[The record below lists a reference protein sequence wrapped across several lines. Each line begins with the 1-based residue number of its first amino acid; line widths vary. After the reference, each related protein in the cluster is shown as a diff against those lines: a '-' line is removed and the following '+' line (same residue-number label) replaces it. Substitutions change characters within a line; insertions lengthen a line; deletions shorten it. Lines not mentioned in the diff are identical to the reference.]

1 MDATEKKIFT
11 LINHHRQQYGL
22 PSLEPSINLAYVA
35 RTHAVDVVENNP
47 DVCGGNMHSWGE
59 NIKIGGDNARVFV
72 QNDNDDFELRSN
84 DTYDEAVALLQRS
97 SSEERRNSITS
108 INDGLDGLRG
118 PCELRTLKYFDVY
131 QSFLSD
137 TLHTLY
143 EGVMARMLH
152 IFFDS
157 VSRKTGITPEMSIR
171 DATDAVSAIVKSIS
185 YPSTTAFD
193 QVLDEQRYDHFRCL
207 AFAAHLIES
216 SKIDLAT
223 HQDVRSL
230 LEEFNRKFESL
241 YTKQQAKPVIH
252 ALNHFAD
259 SIRNYGPAFRYS
271 TFEFE
276 ATIGTLTRLIHSGN
290 SPTIELL
297 RNLDLLQQT
306 WLATSD
312 SSLPSE
318 LKIFDYQINA
328 STRYAIPSR
337 LSHLNQHITRFHKK
351 VHLGSLAPDVKKFV
365 TKYTGGQSYNLY
377 KTVFVEQQRFTS
389 DRIDIFR
396 RTHDGCLMYNRK
408 NIPAIGFL
416 ETIISFDNGNEPV
429 LVIRPVSLL
438 ATADTMSINHRIY
451 KCTNVLYGTYH
462 GTTLEVTSLDCII
475 QKLAFRRGINVKF
488 PPIPNSM
495 FFFQYPNRSGST

>member
-1 MDATEKKIFT
+1 
-11 LINHHRQQYGL
+11 
-22 PSLEPSINLAYVA
+22 
-35 RTHAVDVVENNP
+35 
-47 DVCGGNMHSWGE
+47 
-59 NIKIGGDNARVFV
+59 
-72 QNDNDDFELRSN
+72 
-84 DTYDEAVALLQRS
+84 
-97 SSEERRNSITS
+97 
-108 INDGLDGLRG
+108 
-118 PCELRTLKYFDVY
+118 
-131 QSFLSD
+131 
-137 TLHTLY
+137 
-143 EGVMARMLH
+143 
-152 IFFDS
+152 
-157 VSRKTGITPEMSIR
+157 
-171 DATDAVSAIVKSIS
+171 
-185 YPSTTAFD
+185 
-193 QVLDEQRYDHFRCL
+193 
-207 AFAAHLIES
+207 
-216 SKIDLAT
+216 
-223 HQDVRSL
+223 
-230 LEEFNRKFESL
+230 
-241 YTKQQAKPVIH
+241 
-252 ALNHFAD
+252 
-259 SIRNYGPAFRYS
+259 
-271 TFEFE
+271 
-276 ATIGTLTRLIHSGN
+276 TLTRLIHSGN

-328 STRYAIPSR
+328 S
-337 LSHLNQHITRFHKK
+337 
-351 VHLGSLAPDVKKFV
+351 SLAPDVKKFV